1 MTSDAR
7 TASYAAHKGKREHM
21 MPNRIVCK
29 LAVSVLLTALPP
41 LATSQTTYPNK
52 PIRMIIPYVPG
63 GGTSVMGRLVGQRLT
78 EAWAQYVIIDNRPG
92 AGGIVGAETLAR
104 AQPDG
109 YTIMFTS
116 VSDHLL
122 VAQLQK
128 PSYDAIK
135 DFAPVATVAIAERI
149 MVVHPSLAATSLKEL
164 IALARSKPGQ
174 LNYASLGNGSTAHVG
189 TELFCMLAGIRMT
202 HIPYKGGA
210 QAVTDLVAGQVHVYL
225 GSIASMGAFIN
236 SGRLKPIAMTGQS
249 RATALPHVP
258 TFSESG
264 LPGFD
269 IKLWYGVLAPF
280 GTPPAIADKMSAA
293 IVRIVNSA
301 DFKDTIASLGIIP
314 YTVPRGQIA
323 EMMRSEATRYVEVI
337 KAAKIVA
344 N

>member
-1 MTSDAR
+1 MHS
-7 TASYAAHKGKREHM
+7 
-21 MPNRIVCK
+21 RIAFK
-29 LAVSVLLTALPP
+29 LALSVLLTGLSQ
-41 LATSQTTYPNK
+41 LAASQTTYPNK

-63 GGTSVMGRLVGQRLT
+63 GGTTVMGRLVGQRLT
-78 EAWAQYVIIDNRPG
+78 QTWGQHVILDNRPG

-104 AQPDG
+104 SQPDG
-109 YTIMFTS
+109 YTAMFTS

-128 PSYDAIK
+128 PPYDAIK

-149 MVVHPSLAATSLKEL
+149 MVVHPSLPASLKEL
-164 IALARSKPGQ
+164 IASARSHPGQ

-189 TELFCMLAGIRMT
+189 TELFAILAGIRMT

-236 SGRLKPIAMTGQS
+236 SGRLKAVAITGQS
-249 RATALPHVP
+249 RAPSLPQVP
-258 TFSESG
+258 TFNESG

-280 GTPPAIADKMSAA
+280 GTPLAIVDKMSAA
-293 IVRIVNSA
+293 ISGIVTSA
-301 DFKDTIASLGIIP
+301 EFKETILGLGITP
-314 YTVPRGQIA
+314 YHVPREQMA
-323 EMMRSEATRYVEVI
+323 AMMRSEASRYAEVI
-337 KAAKIVA
+337 KVAKIVP

>member
-1 MTSDAR
+1 MHVHSTF
-7 TASYAAHKGKREHM
+7 
-21 MPNRIVCK
+21 K
-29 LAVSVLLTALPP
+29 LALSVLFAGVVP
-41 LATSQTTYPNK
+41 LASSQTTYPNK

-63 GGTSVMGRLVGQRLT
+63 GGTTVMGRLVGQRLS
-78 EAWAQYVIIDNRPG
+78 EPWDQHVILDNRPG

-128 PSYDAIK
+128 PPYDAAK

-149 MVVHPSLAATSLKEL
+149 MVVHPSLPAASLKEL
-164 IALARSKPGQ
+164 IALARSKPQ
-174 LNYASLGNGSTAHVG
+174 HLNYASLGNGSTAHVG
-189 TELFCMLAGIRMT
+189 TELFLMLAGIRMT

-210 QAVTDLVAGQVHVYL
+210 QAVTDLVAGQVQVYL

-236 SGRLKPIAMTGQS
+236 SGRLKPVAITGKS
-249 RATALPHVP
+249 RATALPQVP

-280 GTPPAIADKMSAA
+280 GTPLPIVNKMSEE
-293 IVRIVNSA
+293 IIRIVNST
-301 DFKDTIASLGIIP
+301 DFKNTILGLGITP
-314 YTVPRGQIA
+314 FTVPREQMA
-323 EMMRSEATRYVEVI
+323 EMMRSEAARYAEVI
-337 KAAKIVA
+337 IAAKIA
-344 N
+344 PN